1 MQDGGR
7 GGGAGNSGRQWT
19 GLLWKLAHVKD
30 YSVHISRSL
39 RAEFMLPKKSIY
51 CAERNGFPDNGL
63 LKL

>member
-1 MQDGGR
+1 MGVGWWGRESGG
-7 GGGAGNSGRQWT
+7 QWT
-19 GLLWKLAHVKD
+19 GLLWKLAHAKD

-39 RAEFMLPKKSIY
+39 RAEFMLPKKTIY